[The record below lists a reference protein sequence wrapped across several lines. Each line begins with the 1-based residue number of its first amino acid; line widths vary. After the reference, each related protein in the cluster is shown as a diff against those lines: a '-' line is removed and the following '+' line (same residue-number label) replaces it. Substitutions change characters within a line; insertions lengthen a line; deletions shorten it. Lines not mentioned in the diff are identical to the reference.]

1 MIIFCIYNIII
12 YINIYLRG
20 ISNLEKEMGFF
31 QKFINS
37 FYNFK
42 AYNEFKKQS
51 IEKAIVYILFVSLIF
66 TTLSSI
72 SNSIKFITT
81 SSVIR
86 SEMETK
92 MPDFEFKDG
101 VLKVDSN
108 EPLKFVDD
116 DTLFMIDTSGNTSVE
131 SLSSYRTYFL
141 ITNDTVYFKDSSSSM
156 QQIDLSTFSTLTLN
170 KQTAKNI
177 ASKLLTTILIIT
189 IIFSPIIAFLGK
201 LLNSFTVMALAGLA
215 LSAIMSKKLKYG
227 ECAKLS
233 IYALTVPFAIKTILK
248 VFSITIP
255 CFTLVYYAIAILYLG
270 FGINALTEEQNA
282 DPENKD
288 TALLNN

>member
-1 MIIFCIYNIII
+1 
-12 YINIYLRG
+12 
-20 ISNLEKEMGFF
+20 MGFF

-156 QQIDLSTFSTLTLN
+156 EQIDLSTFSTLTLN

-189 IIFSPIIAFLGK
+189 IICSPIIAFLGK

-282 DPENKD
+282 NPENKD

>member
-201 LLNSFTVMALAGLA
+201 LLNSFTVMALAGLS